1 MKTLKIYNMKKYTT
15 NIFLLAALLLFS
27 TSAFSQFSRFGVK
40 AGLNMSNLTVE
51 GNNDNTMK
59 FGLNAGLLGKFYI
72 TERFALQPE
81 LLYSSK
87 GFENDFDDEIFTDG
101 EVNYN
106 FNYIDVPIKLVF
118 YLAEDFSFQIGPYI
132 GYLINANVDVDNAEL
147 LDFFEVDSKDELDR
161 DRFNAL
167 DFGITGGLG
176 FELDPL
182 ILGFNYNLGLT
193 QVAKEN
199 EPTELM
205 LGDAK
210 NTVIQVYAGILF

>member
-1 MKTLKIYNMKKYTT
+1 MKKYTMKILT
-15 NIFLLAALLLFS
+15 LTALLLFS
-27 TSAFSQFSRFGVK
+27 TSAFSQFSEFGIK

-59 FGLNAGLLGKFYI
+59 FGLHAGVFNKVYI
-72 TERFALQPE
+72 TEVFALQPE

-87 GFENDFDDEIFTDG
+87 GFENVFNNQLITDG
-101 EVNYN
+101 EINYN
-106 FNYIDVPIKLVF
+106 FNYIDLPVKLVF
-118 YLAEDFSFQIGPYI
+118 YLAEDFNFQFGPYI
-132 GYLINANVDVDNAEL
+132 GYLINANVDYSAEL
-147 LDFFEVDSKDELDR
+147 LDDFFNVDSQEELDR
-161 DRFNAL
+161 DMFNTL
-167 DFGITGGLG
+167 DFGLTGGLG

-182 ILGFNYNLGLT
+182 VLGFNYNLGLT

-205 LGDAK
+205 LGNAK

>member
-1 MKTLKIYNMKKYTT
+1 MKKYTT
-15 NIFLLAALLLFS
+15 HILLLAAFLMIS
-27 TSAFSQFSRFGVK
+27 SSAFSQYSRFGVK
-40 AGLNMSNLTVE
+40 AGLNMSNLTVD

-59 FGLNAGLLGKFYI
+59 FGLNAGFLGKFYI
-72 TERFALQPE
+72 TDMFALQPE

-87 GFENDFDDEIFTDG
+87 GFENVFNNELITDG

-118 YLAEDFSFQIGPYI
+118 YLAEDFNFQLGPYI
-132 GYLINANVDVDNAEL
+132 GYLVNANVDVDNAAIL
-147 LDFFEVDSKDELDR
+147 DDFFQVDSQEELDR
-161 DRFNAL
+161 DMFNAL
-167 DFGITGGLG
+167 DFGLTGGLG
-176 FELDPL
+176 YELDPL
-182 ILGFNYNLGLT
+182 VIGFNYNLGLT